1 MRRSWERGGASDGID
16 WTLHLSFLSPS
27 RRFPS
32 FFPHSC
38 RFKLFQTRAPQFCSP
53 IVQQAEERRRR
64 VRAWDGRGCHS
75 KRGGGKR
82 FFFSIE
88 GKYMRS
94 FYLFSR
100 VRACARR
107 GRRASASL
115 MSLSSRLESRNECAS
130 QSSNSERATEVTS
143 KKVMERNVFFFLFH
157 SFFFLPL
164 SLSLSR
170 YKQPSALWPS
180 TSRRNWVT
188 SALVL
193 SLSLSLQKQR
203 WSASTTGRSSWPGR
217 GASSPRRCSR
227 TLQNQHR
234 HRRRRHRLK
243 RRGGSPASRAASS
256 STITRKASSR
266 SA

>member
-1 MRRSWERGGASDGID
+1 MAKAVKAATKGLACAEREQVRWRRTRRGRTRRRLRRSWERGGASDGID

-143 KKVMERNVFFFLFH
+143 KKVMERNVFFFSSSVSLA
-157 SFFFLPL
+157 L
-164 SLSLSR
+164 SLQTALSSLALDEPQELGDFRSR
-170 YKQPSALWPS
+170 
-180 TSRRNWVT
+180 
-188 SALVL
+188 
-193 SLSLSLQKQR
+193 SLSLSLYKNRDGPLRRLGGLLGQGE
-203 WSASTTGRSSWPGR
+203 A
-217 GASSPRRCSR
+217 PRR
-227 TLQNQHR
+227 LDAA
-234 HRRRRHRLK
+234 
-243 RRGGSPASRAASS
+243 RGLCKINIDTDVGD
-256 STITRKASSR
+256 ID
-266 SA
+266 